1 VAGPTVTADTRF
13 RAPLVIVTAL
23 IIDLSVL
30 SRVRVAGTMADLMLL
45 LAIAA
50 GITGGPTRGAV
61 VGFVSGMAVDLF
73 LQTPLGLSAL
83 VFSVVGYAVGTAE
96 AGILRSSWWIPVLT
110 AFVASGAGELAFALM
125 GSVVGDTPLVMGRLL
140 VVTVVVGAMNALLA
154 PITIR
159 TMGWAFGRAPT
170 RRRYVV

>member
-1 VAGPTVTADTRF
+1 MTADTRF
-13 RAPLVIVTAL
+13 RAPLVILTAL

-50 GITGGPTRGAV
+50 GITGGPVRGAV

-83 VFSVVGYAVGTAE
+83 VFSIVGYAVGTAE
-96 AGILRSSWWIPVLT
+96 SGILRSSWWIPVLT
-110 AFVASGAGELAFALM
+110 AFVASAAGELAFAVM
-125 GSVVGDTPLVMGRLL
+125 GSVVGDTHLVMSRLL
-140 VVTVVVGAMNALLA
+140 VIIVIVGAMNALLA
-154 PITIR
+154 PLTIR
-159 TMGWAFGRAPT
+159 TMAWAFGRAPT
-170 RRRYVV
+170 RSRYVV

>member
-1 VAGPTVTADTRF
+1 MTADSRF
-13 RAPLVIVTAL
+13 RVPLVILTAL

-30 SRVRVAGTMADLMLL
+30 SRVRVVGTMADLMLL

-50 GITGGPTRGAV
+50 GITGGPVRGAV

-83 VFSVVGYAVGTAE
+83 VFSIVGYAVGTAE

-110 AFVASGAGELAFALM
+110 ALVASVAGELAFALI
-125 GSVVGDTPLVMGRLL
+125 GSVVGDTRLAPGRLF
-140 VVTVVVGAMNALLA
+140 VVISVVGAMNALLA
-154 PITIR
+154 PLTIR
-159 TMGWAFGRAPT
+159 TMAWAFGRAPT
-170 RRRYVV
+170 RRSYVL